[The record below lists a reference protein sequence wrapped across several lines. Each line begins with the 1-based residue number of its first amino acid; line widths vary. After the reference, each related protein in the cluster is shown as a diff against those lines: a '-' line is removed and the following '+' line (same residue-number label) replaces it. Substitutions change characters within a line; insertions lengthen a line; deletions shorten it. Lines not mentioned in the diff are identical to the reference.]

1 MSGKRQQ
8 KSNLLINETFYIQ
21 IFNGKIMKTSIY
33 NKAEHL
39 EGYIGKE
46 GNSEEKSE
54 VQKAYEAGNEGNEV
68 TSFGKETIARYNA
81 ETMHLDKTMP
91 RDGFDNTGTQG
102 ADSLSDDA
110 YNSPDKHPTVKS
122 AESHTGSSSE
132 DFKTKPRI
140 NEADEDHALDTGI

>member
-1 MSGKRQQ
+1 MSAKHQQ
-8 KSNLLINETFYIQ
+8 KSNLLPDEGFYIH
-21 IFNGKIMKTSIY
+21 IFNVKIMKTSIY

-68 TSFGKETIARYNA
+68 TSFGRDTIAKYNA
-81 ETMHLDKTMP
+81 ETMHLDKTTP
-91 RDGFDNTGTQG
+91 RDGLDNTGTQG

-110 YNSPDKHPTVKS
+110 YNSADKHPTLKS
-122 AESHTGSSSE
+122 AESHTGSSSD
-132 DFKTKPRI
+132 DFKTKTGI